1 MLVAELKYVHLKT
14 WKDRKSMFGN
24 ALTWLIPLDFGQS
37 MEFGSFNLEQYL
49 KLQIASSPL
58 LIHHNV
64 QVEKTIP
71 LWLNKSQMNL
81 YAVMI
86 QAKVSS

>member
-1 MLVAELKYVHLKT
+1 
-14 WKDRKSMFGN
+14 MFGN

-71 LWLNKSQMNL
+71 L
-81 YAVMI
+81 
-86 QAKVSS
+86 